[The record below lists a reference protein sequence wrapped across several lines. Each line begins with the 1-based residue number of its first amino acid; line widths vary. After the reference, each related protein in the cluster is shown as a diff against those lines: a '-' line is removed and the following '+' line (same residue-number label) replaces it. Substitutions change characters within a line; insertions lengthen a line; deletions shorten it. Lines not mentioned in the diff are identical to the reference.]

1 MNFSSLSNLIEPN
14 SQKKLVM
21 FGEHP
26 ARPLLR
32 QVYTMNAIHECYGL
46 GKLEEF
52 VNDETPALTA
62 EALLGA
68 GRAVQ
73 SYLGLLLF
81 HVEACVEINQ
91 CVGCISRR

>member
-1 MNFSSLSNLIEPN
+1 
-14 SQKKLVM
+14 M
-21 FGEHP
+21 FAEHP

-62 EALLGA
+62 ESY
-68 GRAVQ
+68 RA
-73 SYLGLLLF
+73 SYFASL
-81 HVEACVEINQ
+81 VTTRARSS
-91 CVGCISRR
+91 SRAKRNSPRKKSSATRTATF